1 MILMKLIVIRALDAV
16 QEVHELQ
23 DLTCVY
29 KCMYNMSYSYIY
41 VYICLSLYIYIYIY
55 IQREIESI
63 TRISIVQEVHEL
75 QDLAIKMKIRIV
87 LLMII
92 LLISILE

>member
-1 MILMKLIVIRALDAV
+1 
-16 QEVHELQ
+16 
-23 DLTCVY
+23 
-29 KCMYNMSYSYIY
+29 MS
-41 VYICLSLYIYIYIY
+41 LSIYIYIY